1 METQQ
6 TSAPE
11 LGYVKEQLD
20 TILEM
25 NFRKLDQIDVL
36 GNALPLDMITVAAL
50 HLLAERENEIEEES
64 ANKNR
69 YNKNSFLNDLLEIGF
84 EIDEVLMRKTQNII
98 DQGFVEIDAEGGYHT
113 RPEAI
118 DMVNHI
124 NRMFPGM
131 PGMNLIAYVLQTIE
145 EIHSG
150 RKECADALEQFDQAL
165 MSRGKALTFVF
176 LRTEKKT
183 ETQKAQDRQ
192 KRAVER
198 EESRRASEKLKGIY
212 SEKLA
217 KLRDSLQREK
227 DPVVVTRRVI
237 GAGEIQIK
245 EISPHK
251 IKEAKERERLERER
265 EEAERLELE
274 RAELEQKRK
283 ELERLAQEQAE
294 RERIERERLET
305 ERHEIEVKKKAERE
319 EAERLRLEREE
330 AERREREME
339 RERIEQERLLNERR
353 IREQTIEEQIAAFE
367 QQQTSVC
374 PLCHQGKIVKEI
386 TESNRE
392 YYRCDSKICKFI
404 SWDKPHPYSC
414 PQCQNPYLLEFRKQD
429 GGIGLKCP
437 LATCSYVQGDLSKPG
452 IQTTLL
458 SSKPP
463 SGIDQPKKKRLVRR
477 RR

>member
-1 METQQ
+1 MENQQ

-11 LGYVKEQLD
+11 SGYVKEQLD

-36 GNALPLDMITVAAL
+36 GNSLPLDMVTVASL
-50 HLLAERENEIEEES
+50 HLLAERENEIEEEN

-84 EIDEVLMRKTQNII
+84 EIDEDLMKKTQNII

-113 RPEAI
+113 RPEAL

-124 NRMFPGM
+124 NKMFPGM

-145 EIHSG
+145 EIVSG
-150 RKECADALEQFDQAL
+150 RKGCADAIEQFDQAL
-165 MSRGKALTFVF
+165 ISRGKALTFVF

-183 ETQKAQDRQ
+183 ETQKAQDRE

-212 SEKLA
+212 SEKLSN
-217 KLRDSLQREK
+217 LRDSLQREK

-251 IKEAKERERLERER
+251 IKEAKERERLQKER
-265 EEAERLELE
+265 EESERLEHE
-274 RAELEQKRK
+274 RVELEQKRK
-283 ELERLAQEQAE
+283 ELDRLAQEQAE
-294 RERIERERLET
+294 RERTERESLEA
-305 ERHEIEVKKKAERE
+305 EKREIEARQKAEHE
-319 EAERLRLEREE
+319 EIERLRLEKEE

-339 RERIEQERLLNERR
+339 RDRIEQERIITERK
-353 IREQTIEEQIAAFE
+353 IREQSIEEQIAAFE
-367 QQQTSVC
+367 QQQTNVC
-374 PLCHQGKIVKEI
+374 PLCHQGKIVKET

-392 YYRCDSKICKFI
+392 YYRCDNKICKFI
-404 SWDKPHPYSC
+404 SWDKPHSFAC

-429 GGIGLKCP
+429 GSLGLKCP
-437 LATCSYVQGDLSKPG
+437 LATCSYVQGDLSKPAV
-452 IQTTLL
+452 QT
-458 SSKPP
+458 SVSP
-463 SGIDQPKKKRLVRR
+463 SPNSLEQPKKKRLVRR